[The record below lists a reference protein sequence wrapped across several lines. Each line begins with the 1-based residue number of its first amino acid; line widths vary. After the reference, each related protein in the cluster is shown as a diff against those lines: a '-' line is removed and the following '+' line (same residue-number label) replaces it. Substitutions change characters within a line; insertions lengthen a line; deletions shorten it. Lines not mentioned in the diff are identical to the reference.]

1 MPWAAASPSAK
12 PTRCAAL
19 GWAGLWRSEA
29 YGGSAAWLCSLQP
42 CSVPVPLLRAGDCN
56 WAVPAAGTLVTLPAA
71 APSPNAPP
79 QVEQWQRDEIMGFWA
94 RHYFPANA
102 TLYVVGDIDV
112 QASGS

>member
-1 MPWAAASPSAK
+1 MQRASAAAAGRGLQLGCPSCWHACD
-12 PTRCAAL
+12 PARC
-19 GWAGLWRSEA
+19 
-29 YGGSAAWLCSLQP
+29 CP
-42 CSVPVPLLRAGDCN
+42 C
-56 WAVPAAGTLVTLPAA
+56 
-71 APSPNAPP
+71 PNAPP